1 MKPFLE
7 QGYVRLRLVPEE
19 FLPPDP
25 RPVFRRGFGENE
37 GGVPARYLE
46 VKGREAV
53 PVRDG
58 HSLPDAGKNGDRNPL
73 RDAGAAVARFRQ
85 PRQLV
90 QVVAL
95 QGFPELVPF
104 RKTDADGHAEDGG
117 EGRPNGP
124 GNHEVAL
131 LPGMDAVPGVNEAG
145 IPFLRFPDLAAQLR
159 AHVHNLPAVLF
170 TAGEPCGISVQHL
183 VVTGRILF
191 RGIRHIGRRRDGDE
205 LGPGVFHSFFSR
217 SMPC

>member
-1 MKPFLE
+1 MQGRTETGTPF
-7 QGYVRLRLVPEE
+7 GMPG
-19 FLPPDP
+19 
-25 RPVFRRGFGENE
+25 RRWPG
-37 GGVPARYLE
+37 
-46 VKGREAV
+46 
-53 PVRDG
+53 
-58 HSLPDAGKNGDRNPL
+58 
-73 RDAGAAVARFRQ
+73 FRQ

-104 RKTDADGHAEDGG
+104 RKTDAGGHAEDGG

-205 LGPGVFHSFFSR
+205 LGPGVFHSFFQPVPCLVDRPGSLIRKRAASCRRSSHSR
-217 SMPC
+217 Q